1 MDEDDAVTSA
11 KRPVPFRPFREILST
26 IDLGNGHMGDWFFV
40 YTITYETRLRGGT
53 AQTISGGL

>member
-1 MDEDDAVTSA
+1 MEG
-11 KRPVPFRPFREILST
+11 KRKWMKMMPLRRQSFREILST